1 MSEKIVP
8 KKVYFT
14 IFALLLFFTFI
25 TVWVASID
33 LSYIAGPMNTIVAL
47 TVAVIKAILVA
58 LWFMHIKYSNRLTQ
72 IVVASGLFW
81 LVIMIALTLFDY
93 KTRMM
98 GR

>member
-1 MSEKIVP
+1 MSEKIVS

-14 IFALLLFFTFI
+14 VFALLLFFTFM

-33 LSYIAGPMNTIVAL
+33 LGPLNTIVAL
-47 TVAVIKAILVA
+47 TVAVTKAILVA

>member
-1 MSEKIVP
+1 MSEKIVS

-14 IFALLLFFTFI
+14 IFALLIVFTII

-33 LSYIAGPMNTIVAL
+33 LGPLNTIVAL
-47 TVAVIKAILVA
+47 TVAVTKAILVA

>member
-1 MSEKIVP
+1 MSEKIVS

-14 IFALLLFFTFI
+14 IFALLLLFTFL

-33 LSYIAGPMNTIVAL
+33 LGAYNTIVAL
-47 TVAVIKAILVA
+47 AVAVTKALLVA

-81 LVIMIALTLFDY
+81 LVIMIVLTLFDY
-93 KTRMM
+93 RTRTM

>member
-1 MSEKIVP
+1 MSEKIVS

-14 IFALLLFFTFI
+14 IFALLLFFTFV

-33 LSYIAGPMNTIVAL
+33 LGPLNTIVAL
-47 TVAVIKAILVA
+47 TVAVTKAILVA

>member
-1 MSEKIVP
+1 MSEKIVS

-14 IFALLLFFTFI
+14 IFALLLLFTLI

-33 LSYIAGPMNTIVAL
+33 LGPLNTIVAL
-47 TVAVIKAILVA
+47 TVAVTKAILVA

>member
-1 MSEKIVP
+1 MSEKIVS

-14 IFALLLFFTFI
+14 IFALLMILTLV
-25 TVWVASID
+25 TVGVARID
-33 LSYIAGPMNTIVAL
+33 LGAWNTIVAL
-47 TVAVIKAILVA
+47 AVAVTKALLVA

-81 LVIMIALTLFDY
+81 LVIMIVLTLFDY
-93 KTRMM
+93 KTRQM

>member
-1 MSEKIVP
+1 MSEKIVS

-14 IFALLLFFTFI
+14 IFALLLVLTFT
-25 TVWVASID
+25 TVAVASLD
-33 LSYIAGPMNTIVAL
+33 LGPWNTIVAL
-47 TVAVIKAILVA
+47 TVAVTKALLVT

-93 KTRMM
+93 KTRSL
-98 GR
+98 GQ

>member
-1 MSEKIVP
+1 MSEKIVS

-14 IFALLLFFTFI
+14 IFALLLLFTFV

-33 LSYIAGPMNTIVAL
+33 LGPLNTIVAL
-47 TVAVIKAILVA
+47 AVAVTKALLVA

-81 LVIMIALTLFDY
+81 LVIMIVLTLFDY
-93 KTRMM
+93 KTRTM
-98 GR
+98 GQ

>member
-1 MSEKIVP
+1 MSEKIVS

-33 LSYIAGPMNTIVAL
+33 LGPLNTIVAL
-47 TVAVIKAILVA
+47 TVAVTKAILVA